1 MIVRAPEE
9 RFSTAPEGTFP
20 SVCVDIVDLGMVENK
35 FDTEAADRS
44 MCRIVWQ
51 IDEQDDRGKPYMV
64 RADYTASLH
73 EKAKLRKV
81 LESWR
86 GRAFNAQ
93 ELYGFD
99 LETVIGTGCLINI
112 VHNTG
117 SRGGTFANV
126 GAVMKLARG
135 MVAPKAN
142 GYTRVKDRAPEP
154 EPAKPQRQERIAHEQ
169 EPPAYA
175 HGITDDD
182 VPF

>member
-1 MIVRAPEE
+1 MIVKAPEE

-20 SVCVDIVDLGMVENK
+20 AVCVDIVDLGMVENK
-35 FDTEAADRS
+35 FDPEAADRL
-44 MCRIVWQ
+44 MCRVVWQ
-51 IDEQDDRGKPYMV
+51 IDEQDDSGKPYMV

-86 GRAFNAQ
+86 GRAFTPQ
-93 ELYGFD
+93 ELFGFD
-99 LETVIGTGCLINI
+99 LETVVGSGCLLNV
-112 VHNTG
+112 VHATG

-126 GAVMKLARG
+126 GAVMKLAKG
-135 MVAPKAN
+135 MTAPAPK
-142 GYTRVKDRAPEP
+142 GYTRVKDRAAEAP
-154 EPAKPQRQERIAHEQ
+154 KPQRPERIAHEQ